1 MSWAK
6 ILPLTGILFLVS
18 FSVFPQEAK
27 AKSASYYF
35 DKGEESLL
43 NRSYKTALA
52 QFNECLRID
61 PYYMAAYYS
70 RAIARD
76 HLGDKQG
83 ALTDYNIYLETKPLD
98 KEALFSRA
106 VARFDFG
113 QWAMSKED
121 FLNLMKLP
129 PEAEP
134 IWFTFK

>member
-1 MSWAK
+1 
-6 ILPLTGILFLVS
+6 
-18 FSVFPQEAK
+18 
-27 AKSASYYF
+27 
-35 DKGEESLL
+35 
-43 NRSYKTALA
+43 
-52 QFNECLRID
+52 
-61 PYYMAAYYS
+61 MAAYYS

-121 FLNLMKLP
+121 PDSYMASHNLAVLSVASQDNELSEKLL
-129 PEAEP
+129 
-134 IWFTFK
+134 IRSH